1 MQLNKQKGDYEC
13 HFLAEIPTDPY
24 RYKKKERSEG
34 WRLRTALVKSQL
46 LCHSLFSTL
55 RFAERFGSVRGLE
68 NLPQNQTAQ
77 GNDCRREGAGQT
89 GVCVLLPRS
98 GAPNGPGIQQ
108 RWHKI
113 RQLQIE
119 ARKVQMGN
127 KLQVF
132 NRASNYLPER
142 RSRFTTFQVFQ
153 HRRGVFLKKLRSS

>member
-24 RYKKKERSEG
+24 RYKKGGVGGVAIAGSPGEI
-34 WRLRTALVKSQL
+34 TAALSQPVL
-46 LCHSLFSTL
+46 S
-55 RFAERFGSVRGLE
+55 FAFCGAFWISSRAGKPASKPDGS
-68 NLPQNQTAQ
+68 
-77 GNDCRREGAGQT
+77 RREGAGQT
-89 GVCVLLPRS
+89 GVCVLLQRTS
-98 GAPNGPGIQQ
+98 ALNGPGIQQ

-119 ARKVQMGN
+119 ARKVPMGN